1 MITVTT
7 FASEGADGRRC
18 YVDADSFL
26 FGRDRLVC
34 LKNGG
39 VVYEAAVIGVVQV
52 ELDTS
57 APQKAKSYSVAEVR
71 DHHPQA
77 YRAWSA
83 EEEALLIKLHDAQ
96 VSEDQ
101 IASVLG
107 RKPGA
112 IRSRLAKLV
121 P

>member
-1 MITVTT
+1 M
-7 FASEGADGRRC
+7 
-18 YVDADSFL
+18 
-26 FGRDRLVC
+26 
-34 LKNGG
+34 
-39 VVYEAAVIGVVQV
+39 IGVVQV